1 MKKILGL
8 SLILILVV
16 GIIGIATYANFTDND
31 NSSGNSFVSGTL
43 ELKTDNLDGV
53 TQTLYGTGMAPG
65 TTVGPSTITLK
76 NVGTVN
82 GTSLDIVFSYTE
94 SDGSPNVINMT
105 ADQTAAVIQ
114 VLTLEYD
121 GDNLLDT
128 SFTPHVNDTNGNG
141 YIDIYDLKNAHLT
154 GLPGL
159 DAGVS
164 KNFDISVQLRS
175 TTGSDFQ
182 ADGINMTMTFT
193 LKQ

>member
-53 TQTLYGTGMAPG
+53 TQTLYATGMSPG
-65 TTVGPSTITLK
+65 ATIGPSNITLK

-82 GTSLDIVFSYTE
+82 GATLDIVFSYTE
-94 SDGSPNVINMT
+94 SDGSPNVVNVT
-105 ADQTAAVIQ
+105 ADEVAAMIQ
-114 VLTLEYD
+114 VTTLDY
-121 GDNLLDT
+121 GGSSLLGSVSD
-128 SFTPHVNDTNGNG
+128 SNINA

-154 GLPGL
+154 GLSGL
-159 DAGVS
+159 DAGAS
-164 KNFDISVQLRS
+164 KSFDISIQLIS
-175 TTGSDFQ
+175 TTGNDFQ
-182 ADGINMTMTFT
+182 NDGINITMTFT

>member
-1 MKKILGL
+1 
-8 SLILILVV
+8 
-16 GIIGIATYANFTDND
+16 
-31 NSSGNSFVSGTL
+31 
-43 ELKTDNLDGV
+43 
-53 TQTLYGTGMAPG
+53 
-65 TTVGPSTITLK
+65 
-76 NVGTVN
+76 
-82 GTSLDIVFSYTE
+82 
-94 SDGSPNVINMT
+94 MT

-164 KNFDISVQLRS
+164 KNFDISVRLKS
-175 TTGSDFQ
+175 DIGNDFQ
-182 ADGINMTMTFT
+182 GDGITVTMTFT

>member
-1 MKKILGL
+1 MKKIFGL
-8 SLILILVV
+8 SLVLILVV
-16 GIIGIATYANFTDND
+16 GIIGVATFAYFTDND

-53 TQTLYGTGMAPG
+53 TQTLYATGMSPG
-65 TTVGPSTITLK
+65 ATVGPSNITLK

-82 GTSLDIVFSYTE
+82 GATLDIVFSYTE
-94 SDGSPNVINMT
+94 SDGSPNTINET

-121 GDNLLDT
+121 GHNLLDT
-128 SFTPHVNDTNGNG
+128 SFTPHVTDTNGNG
-141 YIDIYDLKNAHLT
+141 YIDIYDLKNANLT

-164 KNFDISVQLRS
+164 KNFDISVRLKS
-175 TTGSDFQ
+175 DIGNDFQ
-182 ADGINMTMTFT
+182 GDGITITMTFT

>member
-16 GIIGIATYANFTDND
+16 GIIGVATYASFTDND
-31 NSSGNSFVSGTL
+31 NSPGNSFISGTL

-53 TQTLYGTGMAPG
+53 TQTLYATGMSPG
-65 TTVGPSTITLK
+65 ATIGPSNITLK

-82 GTSLDIVFSYTE
+82 GATLDIVFSYAE
-94 SDGSPNVINMT
+94 SDGSPNAVNKT

-121 GDNLLDT
+121 GHNLLDT
-128 SFTPHVNDTNGNG
+128 SFTPHVTDINSNG
-141 YIDIYDLKNAHLT
+141 YIDIYDLKNANLT
-154 GLPGL
+154 GLSGL
-159 DAGVS
+159 DDGAS
-164 KNFDISVQLRS
+164 KNFGISIQLIS
-175 TTGSDFQ
+175 TTGNDFQ
-182 ADGINMTMTFT
+182 NDGINITMTFT